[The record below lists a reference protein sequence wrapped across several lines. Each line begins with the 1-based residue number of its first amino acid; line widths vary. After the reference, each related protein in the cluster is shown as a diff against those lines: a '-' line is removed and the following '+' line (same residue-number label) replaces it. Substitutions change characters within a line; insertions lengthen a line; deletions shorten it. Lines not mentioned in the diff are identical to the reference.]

1 MTERQLEYKSRILPD
16 RACLACKMRAMTKQ
30 HFSDVD
36 AIRTE
41 VAIAAAR
48 MIAEE
53 GVSYGT
59 AKRKAAKQVLGD
71 DRASKEFL
79 PSNAQI
85 EEELRTY
92 NELFMGDTQPARL
105 QHLREMALALM
116 EELATF
122 HPYLTGAVLN
132 GTAGEHS
139 DIHLQLF
146 VDNPKDVEIYLLNK
160 NIDFDVSEAPH
171 FKPNHP
177 PVEIVSFMHN
187 NEGVHLALYQQN
199 DLRGALRVKQGE
211 QVVRADLDTVKLLL
225 E

>member
-1 MTERQLEYKSRILPD
+1 
-16 RACLACKMRAMTKQ
+16 MTKTYF
-30 HFSDVD
+30 HD
-36 AIRTE
+36 ADGIRTE
-41 VAIAAAR
+41 IAVAAAR

-53 GVSYGT
+53 GVSYGS
-59 AKRKAAKQVLGD
+59 AKRKAVKQILGD
-71 DRASKEFL
+71 ERANREFL

-85 EEELRTY
+85 EDELRTY
-92 NELFMGDTQPARL
+92 NELFLSDSQPARL
-105 QHLREMALALM
+105 RHLREIALELM
-116 EELATF
+116 DDLAPF

-160 NIDFDVSEAPH
+160 RIDFDVSEVSH

-177 PVEIVSFMHN
+177 PVEMLSFMHKH
-187 NEGVHLALYQQN
+187 EGVHLALYQPD
-199 DLRGALRVKQGE
+199 DLRGALKVKQGE
-211 QVVRADLDTVKLLL
+211 LATRADTAAVRLLL